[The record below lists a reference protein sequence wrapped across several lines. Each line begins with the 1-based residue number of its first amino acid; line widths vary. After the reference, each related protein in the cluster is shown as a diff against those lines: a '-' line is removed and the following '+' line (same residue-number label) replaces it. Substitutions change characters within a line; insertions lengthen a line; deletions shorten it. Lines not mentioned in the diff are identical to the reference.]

1 MRPLLA
7 VAYIVLSSFLRF
19 VGRNAIAIVS
29 LAALYFARTL
39 QPPAIRYIVSCYFI
53 IEIVKS
59 IRGRVKIDRGN

>member
-7 VAYIVLSSFLRF
+7 VAYIALSSFVRF
-19 VGRNAIAIVS
+19 VGRNAEALVS
-29 LAALYFARTL
+29 IAALYFARTL

-53 IEIVKS
+53 IQILKS